1 VKVVLI
7 GYRCTGKSAA
17 GRRLANRLGAAFV
30 DTDERVEAEADGT
43 VAEIVRAEGWAGFRR
58 RESAVLQGLG
68 EDEACVV
75 ATGGGVVLDPR
86 NREILKS
93 LGLVVW
99 LDATPEAVA
108 RRMDA
113 DAGSREKR
121 PGLTDLE
128 PEAEVRSLLREREPL
143 YRQAADIRIDTT
155 DIGIDDV
162 VEEICRRIDP
172 HAR

>member
-1 VKVVLI
+1 MKVVLI

-17 GRRLANRLGAAFV
+17 GRRLAERLGASFV
-30 DTDERVEAEADGT
+30 DTDERVEAEAGGT

-58 RESAVLQGLG
+58 RESSVLFRLK
-68 EDEACVV
+68 EDEARVV

-99 LDATPEAVA
+99 LDASPEAVV

-113 DAGSREKR
+113 DAGSRGRR
-121 PGLTDLE
+121 PGLTELE
-128 PEAEVRSLLREREPL
+128 PEAEARSLLKEREPL
-143 YRQAADIRIDTT
+143 YRQAADLRIDTT

-162 VEEICRRIDP
+162 VEELCRRIDQR
-172 HAR
+172 AR

>member
-17 GRRLANRLGAAFV
+17 GRRLAERLGASFV
-30 DTDERVEAEADGT
+30 DTDERVEAEAGGT

-58 RESAVLQGLG
+58 RESSVLFRLK
-68 EDEACVV
+68 EDEARVV

-99 LDATPEAVA
+99 LDASPEAVV

-113 DAGSREKR
+113 DAGSRGRR
-121 PGLTDLE
+121 PGLTELE
-128 PEAEVRSLLREREPL
+128 PEAEARSLLKEREPL
-143 YRQAADIRIDTT
+143 YRQAADLRIDTT

-162 VEEICRRIDP
+162 VEELCRRIDQR
-172 HAR
+172 AR